1 MDPTSPKVLFISSE
15 ASPFAKTG
23 GLADVGGALPT
34 ALADL
39 GAQVM
44 QVLPLYGTVREK
56 GFKLTAVPGG
66 LKVRLGRHTLRAG
79 VFETHTDA
87 GNTVYFI
94 DYRDFFDRPYL
105 YGQGSRDYGDNLER
119 FAFFCHAALTLPQK
133 LSFSPT
139 VVHSHD
145 WQTGLVPALLKGPY
159 HKSTPLTRAASV
171 FTIHNIGYPGLFA
184 QDRMEATGLSREE
197 FFHTGGLEY
206 YGWISLL
213 KSGIVYADAV
223 TTVSPTYAQEIQ
235 RPEYGMGMDGILRH
249 RASHVY
255 GILNGADYH
264 HWDPETDPHIPHRYG
279 PERMAGKPGCKK
291 ALIQE
296 MGLDATLR
304 EKPLLAVISRLDHQK
319 GLDLLVPILDAMV
332 ATGAGLVIL
341 GEGDGHME
349 WQFKEAAR
357 RHKGRVA
364 AFIGFNEG
372 LAHRILAGADILL
385 IPSRY
390 EPCGL
395 TQLYALKYGTVPVV
409 RGTGGLEDTVEAFDY
424 ITQQGTGFKFYPYDP
439 WALFGAVREGVAA
452 YHHSGTWSRLLSN
465 GMQADFSW
473 ERSARQYLGVYQSIT
488 DSRQ

>member
-1 MDPTSPKVLFISSE
+1 MTTEPIKVLFVSPE
-15 ASPFAKTG
+15 AAPFAKTG
-23 GLADVGGALPT
+23 GLADVAGALPS
-34 ALADL
+34 ALATL
-39 GAQVM
+39 GVEIK
-44 QVLPLYGTVREK
+44 QVLPLYRTVREK
-56 GFKLTAVPGG
+56 GFKLESLGG
-66 LKVRLGRHTLRAG
+66 LKVQLGPNTLMAG
-79 VFETHTDA
+79 VFKAKTPADVS
-87 GNTVYFI
+87 VYFI
-94 DYRDFFDRPYL
+94 DRMDLFDRPHL
-105 YGQGSRDYGDNLER
+105 YGEGSMDYGDNLKR
-119 FAFFCHAALTLPQK
+119 FAFFCHAALTLSQK
-133 LSFSPT
+133 LSFSPS
-139 VVHSHD
+139 VVHSND
-145 WQTGLVPALLKGPY
+145 WQTGLVPALIKGPY
-159 HKSTPLTRAASV
+159 HKGTPLARTASV

-184 QDRMEATGLSREE
+184 QDRMEATGLSRGT

-206 YGWISLL
+206 HGWISLL

-249 RASHVY
+249 RAAHVY

-264 HWDPETDPHIPHRYG
+264 QWDPEKDPHIPHHYG
-279 PERMAGKPGCKK
+279 PDRMAGKPGCKK

-296 MGLDATLR
+296 MGLDSALMER
-304 EKPLLAVISRLDHQK
+304 PLLSVISRLDHQK
-319 GLDLLVPILDAMV
+319 GLDLLVPILDSMV
-332 ATGAGLVIL
+332 AMGVGLVLL
-341 GEGDGHME
+341 GEGDRHLE
-349 WQFKEAAR
+349 WEFEEATR

-424 ITQQGTGFKFYPYDP
+424 PTQKGTGFKFYPYDP
-439 WALFGAVREGVAA
+439 WALFGAVREAVAA

-488 DSRQ
+488 DPRQ